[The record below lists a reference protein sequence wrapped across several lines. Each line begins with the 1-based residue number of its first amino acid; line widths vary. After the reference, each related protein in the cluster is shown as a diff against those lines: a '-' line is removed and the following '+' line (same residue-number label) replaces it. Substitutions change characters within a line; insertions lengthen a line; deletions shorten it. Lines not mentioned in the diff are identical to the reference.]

1 MLVGGF
7 GAWRSLASALDWG
20 SRGRR
25 FKSCRPDLPC
35 ITVRSRMVGEV
46 FDDRPVRVARRP
58 ATCDSIRSICPS
70 DWKGLFCCRWSVLP
84 RRGVSL
90 GGHRSSCRDDLPPF
104 NSTTSR
110 ERIWGWMGA
119 SPKDPPDSSR
129 SVGGQKPNLESGVI
143 HGGRSQQPSR
153 PEIATTGESLPSL
166 IVGKQTIIRTRRPE
180 SWRSLDAEDAVIL
193 EVLRQRGLAS
203 ECSLDETAR
212 RLLAAVNK
220 PGRFV
225 GLCRVAASE
234 PPRVRAMLGARHAG
248 GNRAAAEAVAAG
260 AHAAAE
266 YPEPVVEI

>member
-1 MLVGGF
+1 MDSNTVEIE
-7 GAWRSLASALDWG
+7 SQ

-25 FKSCRPDLPC
+25 FKSCRPDLLR
-35 ITVRSRMVGEV
+35 ITDRVSPVDEV
-46 FDDRPVRVARRP
+46 VLNRLPSVACRP
-58 ATCDSIRSICPS
+58 ATLCSVRSICPS
-70 DWKGLFCCRWSVLP
+70 YWKGFFCRRWSVLP

-119 SPKDPPDSSR
+119 SPKDPPDPSR

-153 PEIATTGESLPSL
+153 PEIATTGRSLARP
-166 IVGKQTIIRTRRPE
+166 IVGKPTIIRTRRPE
-180 SWRSLDAEDAVIL
+180 LWRSLDAEDAVIL

-203 ECSLDETAR
+203 EFSLDETAR

-225 GLCRVAASE
+225 GQCRVAASE

-260 AHAAAE
+260 VHAAAE